1 LILIDI
7 YKRGD
12 RAIDSR
18 AEHLKTRPLIQPKCI
33 KGQLYS
39 INQPCIKITLEN
51 APMLQFV
58 SSRSAAKARKR
69 TSGKKSGCEN
79 FQLT

>member
-1 LILIDI
+1 MDI
-7 YKRGD
+7 YLA
-12 RAIDSR
+12 AIAPEKKR

-39 INQPCIKITLEN
+39 INQPGIKITLEN
-51 APMLQFV
+51 APMVHFV
-58 SSRSAAKARKR
+58 SSRSAAAKARKPN
-69 TSGKKSGCEN
+69 SQQKSGCEN

>member
-1 LILIDI
+1 LIDI

-12 RAIDSR
+12 RVSEKR

-33 KGQLYS
+33 KGQLNS
-39 INQPCIKITLEN
+39 INQPGIKITLEN
-51 APMLQFV
+51 AQMLHFV
-58 SSRSAAKARKR
+58 SSRSAKARKP